1 MLVCFQQMPEGSST
15 ETVMHV
21 DLKADFLM
29 PQVSIRG
36 EKNLFDYQLEIIYF

>member
-1 MLVCFQQMPEGSST
+1 MPEGSST

-29 PQVSIRG
+29 PQVGIRG
-36 EKNLFDYQLEIIYF
+36 KNRFGYQLEIIYFLNAFFF